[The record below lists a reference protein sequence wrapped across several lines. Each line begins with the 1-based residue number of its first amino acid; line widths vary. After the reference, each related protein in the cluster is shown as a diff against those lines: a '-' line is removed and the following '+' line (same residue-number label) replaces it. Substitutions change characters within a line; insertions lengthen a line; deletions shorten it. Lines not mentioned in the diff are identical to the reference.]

1 MEDEETMTAM
11 PVEVELTGNNTGAQS
26 NIEEVETP
34 GKKDKLTNR
43 LNEGM
48 DAELKKGS
56 PTIPAKPAM
65 SITPEGRKYRLL
77 NVELN
82 RKFVEQGK
90 KLEQIQKERDD
101 LSSKHAKFMTEHD
114 HLKEKYYVLMKKDE
128 EVVESTK
135 ESTPN
140 NLEFVLNQHQ
150 SILKEKDEQITLLK
164 EKIQTMEA
172 ETVCCLKKVTSEE
185 DMFKIK
191 PKTSSRMR
199 KDDDQT
205 ENRAK
210 M

>member
-1 MEDEETMTAM
+1 MEDEETMTAV
-11 PVEVELTGNNTGAQS
+11 PVEIGLTGNNTGAQS

-101 LSSKHAKFMTEHD
+101 LRSKLAK
-114 HLKEKYYVLMKKDE
+114 K
-128 EVVESTK
+128 
-135 ESTPN
+135 N
-140 NLEFVLNQHQ
+140 
-150 SILKEKDEQITLLK
+150 
-164 EKIQTMEA
+164 TM
-172 ETVCCLKKVTSEE
+172 S
-185 DMFKIK
+185 
-191 PKTSSRMR
+191 
-199 KDDDQT
+199 
-205 ENRAK
+205 
-210 M
+210 